1 MPNVVALGLRAPPG
15 SEKFGV
21 FWLSVTLLNSEVCE
35 REIAIKQFELATTSI
50 WRLSDIQRFPMRR
63 ILN

>member
-35 REIAIKQFELATTSI
+35 REIAK
-50 WRLSDIQRFPMRR
+50 
-63 ILN
+63 